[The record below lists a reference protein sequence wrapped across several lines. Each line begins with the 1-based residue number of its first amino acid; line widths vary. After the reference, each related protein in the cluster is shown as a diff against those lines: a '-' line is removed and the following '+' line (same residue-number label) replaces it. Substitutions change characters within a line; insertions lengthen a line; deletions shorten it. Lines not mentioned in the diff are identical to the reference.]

1 MRSQT
6 SNPLPSG
13 PMMGHVR
20 QDFPYPDKSCA
31 LCERPLQLVNAIH
44 SDQDV
49 FHYKAIYVC
58 GYESCPAFDY
68 EGRKAYVKL
77 YYSSE
82 EAYIVFE
89 DILLPVYGR
98 KELSDDDD

>member
-1 MRSQT
+1 MGSL
-6 SNPLPSG
+6 SSG
-13 PMMGHVR
+13 TVLGRVIK
-20 QDFPYPDKSCA
+20 DFPYPNRECA
-31 LCERPLQLVNAIH
+31 LCGKPLQLVNAIH

-49 FHYKAIYVC
+49 YHYKAIFVC

-82 EAYIVFE
+82 EAQIVFE

-98 KELSDDDD
+98 KEKGGNDD

>member
-1 MRSQT
+1 MATRM
-6 SNPLPSG
+6 LGSG
-13 PMMGHVR
+13 VR
-20 QDFPYPDKSCA
+20 ILGRVIQDFPYPERECA
-31 LCERPLQLVNAIH
+31 LCSRPLQLVNAIH

-49 FHYKAIYVC
+49 HHFKAIYVC
-58 GYESCPAFDY
+58 GYESCEAFNY

-82 EAYIVFE
+82 EAHIVFQ

-98 KELSDDDD
+98 REKTNAED

>member
-1 MRSQT
+1 MT
-6 SNPLPSG
+6 ISG
-13 PMMGHVR
+13 PILGHVIK
-20 QDFPYPDKSCA
+20 DFPYPDKDCH
-31 LCERPLQLVNAIH
+31 LCGRTLQLVNAIH

-49 FHYKAIYVC
+49 YHYKAIYVC

-68 EGRKAYVKL
+68 QGRKAYVKL

-82 EAYIVFE
+82 EAHIVFE

-98 KELSDDDD
+98 KVKSNDAD